1 MNFSRNTT
9 IKLASVYCLF
19 LLLLTFAS
27 YGTFASHSFLH
38 WDDIKYILNTEFL
51 RPLTIDNVIRMF
63 SEFYSSNWHPV
74 TWLSYAIDFSLW
86 GENAPAFKLTNIVIH
101 LLNAILV
108 FYLTYQIL
116 GIIKHSKINSLAGL
130 TDNWDEI
137 LAAMV
142 AALLFAV
149 HPQHVES
156 VAWVSGRKDL
166 LCAFFYF
173 STVIAYLHHHYAT
186 KGSFWKNLALLSFT
200 LALMSKSMAIT
211 LPIVLI
217 ILDIYPLQKIRDE
230 NSISNRIKL
239 LTEGKLLYFFLASS
253 VLVITLISQ
262 TSNITDAQE
271 YTIAARLANSA
282 TNYFYYIY
290 SMIFPGALSPY
301 HPLKNNVNN
310 IGWINWVS
318 VVLFIAIFS
327 VNYIAYRKNYK
338 FPLILLA
345 TYLILLLP
353 AIGLLHLGHAVRA
366 DRYAYIPTTAFY
378 MLIGFT
384 VTHACTRLIKH
395 RWQTLIFVFAVLA
408 FAILLSLTTYQQSKA
423 WQNDKTVWQ
432 RVIYKYP
439 DSAATAYVNLGNA
452 LFEEK
457 QFKAAIQHYSA
468 AIRIDPLR
476 LEAIRNL
483 GLTYENLNDHSSA
496 EKYYKL
502 MIETRPDIHYPYT
515 VAGDF
520 YFNTG
525 KYPQAA
531 TYYQKALEISPSS
544 ENALYKSSLIDLLR
558 GDLKRAEQKI
568 DYLLQLRPNDI
579 DGLQIKAQIRYTQ
592 KDFKSAEDTARTILQ
607 LDSTN
612 KVANQL
618 ISKIN
623 RLNQ

>member
-1 MNFSRNTT
+1 
-9 IKLASVYCLF
+9 
-19 LLLLTFAS
+19 
-27 YGTFASHSFLH
+27 
-38 WDDIKYILNTEFL
+38 
-51 RPLTIDNVIRMF
+51 MF

-101 LLNAILV
+101 LLNSILV
-108 FYLTYQIL
+108 FYLTYLIL
-116 GIIKHSKINSLAGL
+116 SIIRYSKIKSLTVSA
-130 TDNWDEI
+130 DNWNEI

-173 STVIAYLHHHYAT
+173 SAVIAYLHQHYAN
-186 KGSFWKNLALLSFT
+186 KKSFWKNLSLVAFMLS
-200 LALMSKSMAIT
+200 LMSKSMAIT
-211 LPIVLI
+211 LPVILI
-217 ILDIYPLQKIRDE
+217 ILDIYPLNKTGNEKSIAKRIRH
-230 NSISNRIKL
+230 L
-239 LTEGKLLYFFLASS
+239 AEGKLLYFFLAGM
-253 VLVITLISQ
+253 VLIITLITQ
-262 TSNITDAQE
+262 TSNITDARD
-271 YTIAARLANSA
+271 YTVAARMANSS

-290 SMIFPGALSPY
+290 SIISPGALSPY
-301 HPLKNNVNN
+301 HPLQSNVNN
-310 IGWINWVS
+310 LSWVNWAS
-318 VVLFIAIFS
+318 IILFVAIFS
-327 VNYIAYRKNYK
+327 VSYIAYRNNHK
-338 FPLILLA
+338 FPFIVLT

-366 DRYAYIPTTAFY
+366 DRYAYIPTTVFY
-378 MLIGFT
+378 MLIGYAVAYAST
-384 VTHACTRLIKH
+384 KIIKH
-395 RWQTLIFVFAVLA
+395 RWQTVALIFTVLI
-408 FAILLSLTTYQQSKA
+408 FTILLSLTTYQHSKA
-423 WQNDKTVWQ
+423 WMNDKTVWQ
-432 RVIYKYP
+432 KVIYKYP

-457 QFKAAIQHYSA
+457 QFSA
-468 AIRIDPLR
+468 AISHYIKAIRMDPLR

-483 GLTYENLNDHSSA
+483 GLIYENLNDHSNA

-502 MIETRPDIHYPYT
+502 MVETRPDIHYPYT
-515 VAGDF
+515 VLGDY

-531 TYYQKALEISPSS
+531 PYYQKALEISPSF
-544 ENALYKSSLIDLLR
+544 ENALYKSSLIDLLN

-579 DGLQIKAQIRYTQ
+579 EGLQIKVQIRYAQ

-607 LDSTN
+607 LDPTN
-612 KVANQL
+612 KVANLL

-623 RLNQ
+623 RLNH